1 MVGAEIGGTYPD
13 HENLKDPTLIKEVLY
28 DYEVKKKELFERVST
43 NDAKKAQLKELLSS
57 TRDIRKTLKR

>member
-13 HENLKDPTLIKEVLY
+13 HENLKDPTLIK
-28 DYEVKKKELFERVST
+28 EVKKKELFERVST